1 MFAST
6 DFFKLQS
13 KPDNSN
19 NIYPHNNNHE
29 ELWHSC
35 TLNNLIISLVF
46 ARSLSVTAWLFSWQ
60 NWVFNVLPW
69 LMYFPVAMTAG
80 FAADAA
86 IKKGWIICKIN
97 SILFLKHTI
106 NCDKLFHLIF
116 DSISFDCIFFAGF
129 SVTFVRKFFQ
139 ASLNEN

>member
-1 MFAST
+1 
-6 DFFKLQS
+6 
-13 KPDNSN
+13 
-19 NIYPHNNNHE
+19 
-29 ELWHSC
+29 
-35 TLNNLIISLVF
+35 
-46 ARSLSVTAWLFSWQ
+46 
-60 NWVFNVLPW
+60 
-69 LMYFPVAMTAG
+69 MYFPVAMTAG

-86 IKKGWIICKIN
+86 IKKGWIISKIN
-97 SILFLKHTI
+97 PILFLKHTI